1 MSALGA
7 LSDRSNSLGSR
18 LWPAALRWALA
29 IVVVAGAHGTAG
41 WVMAT
46 WQRAEAAMGTPPA
59 AVMIELAPLAVA
71 PEAPPQEVAP
81 GPQTEEAQPE
91 PQPEP
96 VIEKPPE
103 PELPPPEP
111 EPVVE
116 PPPPVEPPP
125 VVEPEPVVQPEP
137 EIKIPELPSLPD
149 AAAVL
154 APPPPAPKPRPKVV
168 ERKPPPKKQVVE
180 RRKPINQDKPPAE
193 RTTAPTAQ
201 AQAAPT
207 AAAPSQGASSAPSV
221 SPASWRGTLLA
232 HLNRYKRFPGG
243 ASPGTVQVAFS
254 IDRSGRVLSARL
266 VSGSGDGALDE
277 EAVAMVRRAS
287 PVPAPPTGVG
297 GGTVALT
304 VPVKFSR

>member
-1 MSALGA
+1 MKTLADVAG
-7 LSDRSNSLGSR
+7 RSSSIGSR
-18 LWPAALRWALA
+18 LWPAILRWTLA
-29 IVVVAGAHGTAG
+29 ILVVAGGHGVAG
-41 WVMAT
+41 WMIVT

-71 PEAPPQEVAP
+71 PEAPSQEIAP
-81 GPQTEEAQPE
+81 GPEMVEAQPE

-103 PELPPPEP
+103 PEPPPP

-125 VVEPEPVVQPEP
+125 VVEPQPVAQPEP
-137 EIKIPELPSLPD
+137 EIKIPELPTLPD

-154 APPPPAPKPRPKVV
+154 APPPPPPKPRPQVV
-168 ERKPPPKKQVVE
+168 ERKPPPKQRVVE
-180 RRKPINQDKPPAE
+180 RRKPVNQDKPPAE
-193 RTTAPTAQ
+193 RTSAPTAQ

-207 AAAPSQGASSAPSV
+207 AAAPSQGESSAPSV

-243 ASPGTVQVAFS
+243 ASPGTVQVSFS

-266 VSGSGDGALDE
+266 ISGSGDAALDE

-287 PVPAPPTGVG
+287 PVPAPPAGIG
-297 GGTVALT
+297 GGTIALA

>member
-1 MSALGA
+1 M
-7 LSDRSNSLGSR
+7 RSLADTASRTNTVGSR
-18 LWPAALRWALA
+18 LWPAVLRWALA
-29 IVVVAGAHGTAG
+29 IVIVAGGHGAAG
-41 WVMAT
+41 WMIVT
-46 WQRAEAAMGTPPA
+46 WQRAEAAMGAPPA

-81 GPQTEEAQPE
+81 GPQMEEAQPE

-96 VIEKPPE
+96 VVETPPE
-103 PELPPPEP
+103 PEPPPPEP

-116 PPPPVEPPP
+116 PPPVEPPP
-125 VVEPEPVVQPEP
+125 VVEPEPVAQPEP
-137 EIKIPELPSLPD
+137 EIKIPELPALPD

-154 APPPPAPKPRPKVV
+154 APPPPPPPPRPKVV
-168 ERKPPPKKQVVE
+168 ERKPPPKRVVE
-180 RRKPINQDKPPAE
+180 RRKPINRDKPQAE
-193 RTTAPTAQ
+193 RTSAPTAQ

-243 ASPGTVQVAFS
+243 ANPGTVQVSFS

-266 VSGSGDGALDE
+266 ISGSGDAALDE

-287 PVPAPPTGVG
+287 PVPAPPAGLG
-297 GGTVALT
+297 GGTIALA